1 MFGFLKKNV
10 NAEMKNLVAV
20 ATLVNALEINRH
32 FLMLVKQPSSSYL
45 PPLTSASILLSK
57 TDNWYDNITPG
68 NENDVCM
75 QLASAT
81 TNYLFN
87 NPFNLKHIEMFTK
100 EVIVDEAMAWLDASD
115 SLGDKNFCKLVVQSL
130 RVLNTLEYINN
141 KDSYTKIIGEDI
153 LTKYGKN
160 YSDEP
165 NPKTYKQLISDL
177 ASFNLSK
184 DDLNAVTSFAK
195 KHNINL

>member
-10 NAEMKNLVAV
+10 NAEMKNLVAM
-20 ATLVNALEINRH
+20 ATLVNALEINSY
-32 FLMLVKQPSSSYL
+32 FLRIATQPRSSFL
-45 PPLTSASILLSK
+45 PLK
-57 TDNWYDNITPG
+57 TNYWFNNISPG
-68 NENDVCM
+68 NENQVCM

-87 NPFNLKHIEMFTK
+87 NPFNQNHLEAFTK
-100 EVIVDEAMAWLDASD
+100 EMIVEEAMRWLDSSD
-115 SLGDKNFCKLVVQSL
+115 GMGDKNFCKLVVQSL

-141 KDSYTKIIGEDI
+141 KDSYTKLIGEEI

-160 YSDEP
+160 YRDEP
-165 NPKTYKQLISDL
+165 NPKTYKQLIIDL
-177 ASFNLSK
+177 ASFHLEK
-184 DDLNAVTSFAK
+184 DDLNVVISFAK